1 MDGEDRQDRQ
11 DLCAQK
17 DGRGRTPEEFSSIP
31 DIVAGIET
39 PAETLHM
46 LAC

>member
-1 MDGEDRQDRQ
+1 MAKIARIVMIFVRS
-11 DLCAQK
+11 K
-17 DGRGRTPEEFSSIP
+17 DGRGHTPEEFSSIP